1 MNRFLPADFIPSSGG
16 SSYLRGEYQNRG
28 NRMFRHP
35 LLARLHSRLT
45 AFVAAER
52 GNVAIIFGF
61 CVIPMIGLVGA
72 GVDYSRA
79 AKIQTVLQA
88 AADASALGSVA
99 QASPGYT
106 YALSMP
112 GNGPLPIA
120 QTQASNI
127 FNGEIAGRTGFNITN
142 LSTVVTKTN
151 WTLTSNVQFTATV
164 PTILM
169 QILGWDHM
177 TVNGSSSA
185 ANGLPAFMDF
195 YLLLDNTPSMGL
207 PATQTDIDTL
217 VNGTTKYAS
226 TNGLGCAFA
235 CHDIG
240 ANQSDPK
247 NSAFD
252 NFYATAKNL
261 GVTKRI
267 DVLASASAQM
277 MSMATSSQ
285 TENQQF
291 RVAIYTFGT
300 WGSTGTSD
308 VAKQLANNYA
318 PNKVIDLTTDL
329 NAAATA
335 ASQIDLMTVNRNNE
349 NYDRATDFDSM
360 LPAMSNLIPNP
371 GTGQSSTSRQALLFF
386 VSDGMTDEVN
396 PGNCFGN
403 LISGQ
408 SRCIQP
414 INTALCTAI
423 KNRGIRIA
431 VLYTTYLTLP
441 QSGKGSDSWSNTN
454 VMPYVSQVSPAMKNC
469 ASPGLFFEVTPT
481 QGIGDAMNALFAQAV
496 ATARLTQ

>member
-1 MNRFLPADFIPSSGG
+1 M
-16 SSYLRGEYQNRG
+16 
-28 NRMFRHP
+28 
-35 LLARLHSRLT
+35 ARLRSRLT
-45 AFVAAER
+45 AFAAAER

-61 CVIPMIGLVGA
+61 CVIPLIGLMGA

-79 AKIQTVLQA
+79 ARIQTILQA

-106 YALSMP
+106 YALTMP
-112 GNGPLPIA
+112 SNGPVPIA
-120 QTQASNI
+120 QTQAGNI
-127 FNGEIAGRTGFNITN
+127 FNGEISGRNGFTVTN
-142 LSTVVTKTN
+142 FSAVVTNSN

-164 PTILM
+164 PTVLM

-177 TVNGSSSA
+177 TVHGTSSA

-207 PATQTDIDTL
+207 PATQTGIDTL

-240 ANQSDPK
+240 TNQSNPN

-252 NFYATAKNL
+252 NFYATAKTLN
-261 GVTKRI
+261 VTKRI
-267 DVLASASAQM
+267 DVLASATSQM
-277 MSMATSSQ
+277 MSMAQSSQ

-300 WGSTGTSD
+300 WGSTTPPSD
-308 VAKQLANNYA
+308 MLKQKNNNYA
-318 PNKVIDLTTDL
+318 PNQVIALTTDL

-335 ASQIDLMTVNRNNE
+335 ASQIDLMTVNANNE
-349 NYDRATDFDSM
+349 NSDRGTDFDSM
-360 LPAMSNLIPNP
+360 LPAMSNLIPSP

-386 VSDGMTDEVN
+386 VSDGMADEVD
-396 PGNCFGN
+396 PGNCFGK
-403 LISGQ
+403 LISSQ
-408 SRCIQP
+408 TRCIQP
-414 INTALCTAI
+414 VNTALCTAI

-454 VMPYVSQVSPAMKNC
+454 VMPQVPNVSPAMKAC

-481 QGIGDAMNALFAQAV
+481 QGIGDAMNALFLQAV
-496 ATARLTQ
+496 ATARLTN

>member
-1 MNRFLPADFIPSSGG
+1 MRQYRLATR
-16 SSYLRGEYQNRG
+16 LR
-28 NRMFRHP
+28 
-35 LLARLHSRLT
+35 SRLT
-45 AFVAAER
+45 AFAAAER

-61 CVIPMIGLVGA
+61 CVIPLIGLMGA

-79 AKIQTVLQA
+79 ARIQTILQA

-106 YALSMP
+106 YALTMP
-112 GNGPLPIA
+112 SNGPVPIA
-120 QTQASNI
+120 QTQAGNI
-127 FNGEIAGRTGFNITN
+127 FNGEISGRNGFTVTSFNA
-142 LSTVVTKTN
+142 VVTNAN

-164 PTILM
+164 PTVLT

-177 TVNGSSSA
+177 TVRGASTA

-207 PATQTDIDTL
+207 PATQSDIDTL

-240 ANQSDPK
+240 TNQSNPN

-252 NFYATAKNL
+252 NFYATAKTL

-267 DVLASASAQM
+267 DVLASATAQM
-277 MSMATSSQ
+277 MSMAQTSQ

-291 RVAIYTFGT
+291 RVAVYTFGT
-300 WGSTGTSD
+300 WGSTTPPSD
-308 VAKQLANNYA
+308 MAKQKTNNYA
-318 PNKVIDLTTDL
+318 PNQVIALTTDL
-329 NAAATA
+329 NAAGTA
-335 ASQIDLMTVNRNNE
+335 ASQIDLMTVNVNNE
-349 NYDRATDFDSM
+349 NNDRGTDFDSM
-360 LPAMSNLIPNP
+360 LPAMSNLIPAP

-386 VSDGMTDEVN
+386 VSDGMADEVD
-396 PGNCFGN
+396 PGNCFGK
-403 LISGQ
+403 LISSQ
-408 SRCIQP
+408 TRCIQP
-414 INTALCTAI
+414 VNTALCTAI

-441 QSGKGSDSWSNTN
+441 QSGKGSDSWSTTN
-454 VMPYVSQVSPAMKNC
+454 VMPQVPNVSPAMKAC

-481 QGIGDAMNALFAQAV
+481 QGIGDAMNALFLQAV
-496 ATARLTQ
+496 ATARLTN

>member
-1 MNRFLPADFIPSSGG
+1 M
-16 SSYLRGEYQNRG
+16 LRHGLCG
-28 NRMFRHP
+28 
-35 LLARLHSRLT
+35 RLRNSLT
-45 AFVAAER
+45 AFRSAKG

-61 CVIPMIGLVGA
+61 CMIPMIGLVGA

-79 AKIQTVLQA
+79 ARIKTIMQA
-88 AADASALGSVA
+88 AADAAALGSVA

-106 YALSMP
+106 AALTMP
-112 GNGPLPIA
+112 SNGPVPIA
-120 QTQASNI
+120 QTQAGNI
-127 FNGEIAGRTGFNITN
+127 FNGELDGRTGFTVTN
-142 LSTVVTKTN
+142 FSAVVTKTN
-151 WTLTSNVQFTATV
+151 WQLTSSVQVTATV
-164 PTILM
+164 PTVLM

-177 TVNGSSSA
+177 TVNGSSTA

-207 PATQTDIDTL
+207 PATQSDINKL
-217 VNGTTKYAS
+217 VAGTTKYAS

-240 ANQSDPK
+240 TNQSNPN

-252 NFYATAKNL
+252 NFYATAKTL

-267 DVLASASAQM
+267 DVLASATAQM
-277 MSMATSSQ
+277 MTMATSS
-285 TENQQF
+285 EVVNSQF

-300 WGSTGTSD
+300 WGSTSPPSD
-308 VAKQLANNYA
+308 VAKQLSNNYA
-318 PNKVIDLTTDL
+318 PNRVIALTTDL
-329 NAAATA
+329 NAAASA
-335 ASQIDLMTVNRNNE
+335 ASQIDLMTVNKNNE
-349 NYDRATDFDSM
+349 NSDRATDFDSM
-360 LPAMSNLIPNP
+360 LPAMSALIPNP

-386 VSDGMTDEVN
+386 VSDGMADEVN

-408 SRCIQP
+408 SRCIEP

-441 QSGKGSDSWSNTN
+441 QSGQGSDSWSNTN
-454 VMPYVSQVSPAMKNC
+454 VMPYVPQVSPAMKAC

-481 QGIGDAMNALFAQAV
+481 QGIGDAMNALFEQAV
-496 ATARLTQ
+496 ATARLTN

>member
-1 MNRFLPADFIPSSGG
+1 M
-16 SSYLRGEYQNRG
+16 LRHGPYGRL
-28 NRMFRHP
+28 RDSLAAFRS
-35 LLARLHSRLT
+35 AKG
-45 AFVAAER
+45 

-79 AKIQTVLQA
+79 ARIQTVLQA
-88 AADASALGSVA
+88 AADAAALGSVA

-112 GNGPLPIA
+112 SNGPVPIA
-120 QTQASNI
+120 QTQAGNI
-127 FNGEIAGRTGFNITN
+127 FNGEIDGRNGFTVTN
-142 LSTVVTKTN
+142 FTAVVTKTN
-151 WTLTSNVQFTATV
+151 WQLTSTVQVTATV
-164 PTILM
+164 PTVLM

-177 TVNGSSSA
+177 TVNGSSTA
-185 ANGLPAFMDF
+185 ANGMPAFMDF

-207 PATQTDIDTL
+207 PATQDGITAL

-240 ANQSDPK
+240 TNQSNPN

-252 NFYATAKNL
+252 NFYATAKTL

-267 DVLASASAQM
+267 DVMASAAAQM
-277 MSMATSSQ
+277 MNMAQAS
-285 TENQQF
+285 EIANQQF

-300 WGSTGTSD
+300 WGSTTPPSD
-308 VAKQLANNYA
+308 MIKQKNANYA
-318 PNKVIDLTTDL
+318 PNQVIALTTDL

-335 ASQIDLMTVNRNNE
+335 ASQIDLMTVNTNNE
-349 NYDRATDFDSM
+349 NFDRGTDFDSM
-360 LPAMSNLIPNP
+360 LPAMSTLIPNP
-371 GTGQSSTSRQALLFF
+371 GTGQSSTSRQALLFL
-386 VSDGMTDEVN
+386 VSDGMTDEIS
-396 PGNCFGN
+396 PANCFGN
-403 LISGQ
+403 LISSQ

-441 QSGKGSDSWSNTN
+441 APPAKGSDQWSTNN
-454 VMPYVSQVSPAMKNC
+454 VMGQVPNISPAMRAC

-481 QGIGDAMNALFAQAV
+481 QGIGDAMNALFQQAV
-496 ATARLTQ
+496 ATARLTN

>member
-1 MNRFLPADFIPSSGG
+1 M
-16 SSYLRGEYQNRG
+16 LRHR
-28 NRMFRHP
+28 
-35 LLARLHSRLT
+35 LLARLRSRLT
-45 AFVAAER
+45 AFAAAER

-61 CVIPMIGLVGA
+61 CVIPLIGLMGA

-79 AKIQTVLQA
+79 ARIQTVLQA
-88 AADASALGSVA
+88 AADAAALGSVA

-112 GNGPLPIA
+112 SNGPVPIA
-120 QTQASNI
+120 QTQAGNI
-127 FNGEIAGRTGFNITN
+127 FNGEIAGRNGFTVANF
-142 LSTVVTKTN
+142 SAVVTNAN
-151 WTLTSNVQFTATV
+151 WTLTSTIQFTATV
-164 PTILM
+164 PTVLM
-169 QILGWDHM
+169 QILGFNQM
-177 TVNGSSSA
+177 TVTGSSTA

-240 ANQSDPK
+240 TNQSDPK

-252 NFYATAKNL
+252 NFYATAKSL

-267 DVLASASAQM
+267 DVLASATTQM
-277 MSMATSSQ
+277 MNMAMSSQ

-300 WGSTGTSD
+300 WGSTTPPSD
-308 VAKQLANNYA
+308 VAKQLTNNYA
-318 PNKVIDLTTDL
+318 PNTVIGLTTDL
-329 NAAATA
+329 VAAGNA
-335 ASQIDLMTVNRNNE
+335 ASQIDLMTVNKNNE

-360 LPAMSNLIPNP
+360 LPAMSNLIPAP

-441 QSGKGSDSWSNTN
+441 KSGKGSDSWSNTN
-454 VMPYVSQVSPAMKNC
+454 VMPYVPQVSPAMKAC
-469 ASPGLFFEVTPT
+469 ASPGLFFEVSPT

-496 ATARLTQ
+496 ATARLTN

>member
-1 MNRFLPADFIPSSGG
+1 MLRRGLWSRLRSS
-16 SSYLRGEYQNRG
+16 
-28 NRMFRHP
+28 
-35 LLARLHSRLT
+35 LT
-45 AFVAAER
+45 AFRSAER
-52 GNVAIIFGF
+52 GNVALIFGF

-79 AKIQTVLQA
+79 ARIQTIMQA
-88 AADASALGSVA
+88 AADAAALGSVA

-112 GNGPLPIA
+112 SNGPVPIA
-120 QTQASNI
+120 QTQAGNI
-127 FNGEIAGRTGFNITN
+127 FNGEIAGRTGFTVTN
-142 LSTVVTKTN
+142 FSAVVTNANWQLTSTVQVTT
-151 WTLTSNVQFTATV
+151 TV
-164 PTILM
+164 PTVMM

-177 TVNGSSSA
+177 TVTGSSVA
-185 ANGLPAFMDF
+185 VNGLPAFMDF

-207 PATQTDIDTL
+207 PATQTDINTL

-240 ANQSDPK
+240 TNQSDPK

-252 NFYATAKNL
+252 NFYATAKAL

-267 DVLASASAQM
+267 DVLASATAQM
-277 MSMATSSQ
+277 MTMAMNSQ
-285 TENQQF
+285 VANQQF

-300 WGSTGTSD
+300 WGSTTPPSD
-308 VAKQLANNYA
+308 VAKQLSNNYA
-318 PNKVIDLTTDL
+318 PNKVIGLTTDL
-329 NAAATA
+329 NAAASA
-335 ASQIDLMTVNRNNE
+335 ASQIDLMTVNKNNE
-349 NYDRATDFDSM
+349 NSDRATDFDSM
-360 LPAMSNLIPNP
+360 LPAMSGLIPSP
-371 GTGQSSTSRQALLFF
+371 GTGQSSSSRQALLFF
-386 VSDGMTDEVN
+386 VSDGMADEVN

-408 SRCIQP
+408 SRCIEP

-454 VMPYVSQVSPAMKNC
+454 VMPYVPQVSPAMKNC
-469 ASPGLFFEVTPT
+469 ASPGLFFEVSPT
-481 QGIGDAMNALFAQAV
+481 QGIGDAMNALFEQAV

>member
-1 MNRFLPADFIPSSGG
+1 MLRHGLWGRLSS
-16 SSYLRGEYQNRG
+16 SLAA
-28 NRMFRHP
+28 FR
-35 LLARLHSRLT
+35 T
-45 AFVAAER
+45 AKG

-61 CVIPMIGLVGA
+61 CTIPMIGLVGA

-79 AKIQTVLQA
+79 ARIQTIMQA
-88 AADASALGSVA
+88 AADAAALGSIA

-106 YALSMP
+106 AALSMP
-112 GNGPLPIA
+112 SNGPVPIA
-120 QTQASNI
+120 QTQAGNI
-127 FNGEIAGRTGFNITN
+127 FNAELQGRTGFTVTN
-142 LSTVVTKTN
+142 FSAVVNNAN
-151 WTLTSNVQFTATV
+151 WQLTSNVQVTATV
-164 PTILM
+164 PTVLM
-169 QILGWDHM
+169 QILGWNHM
-177 TVNGSSSA
+177 TVNGSSTA
-185 ANGLPAFMDF
+185 VNGLPAFMDF

-207 PATQTDIDTL
+207 PATQTDINTL

-240 ANQSDPK
+240 SAQSDPN

-252 NFYATAKNL
+252 NFYATAKTL

-267 DVLASASAQM
+267 DVLASATSQM
-277 MSMATSSQ
+277 LTMAMNSQ
-285 TENQQF
+285 VANQQF
-291 RVAIYTFGT
+291 RVAVYTFGT
-300 WGSTGTSD
+300 WNSLTPPSD

-318 PNKVIDLTTDL
+318 PNQVIALTTDL

-335 ASQIDLMTVNRNNE
+335 SSQIDLMTVNRNNE
-349 NYDRATDFDSM
+349 NSDRGTDFDSM
-360 LPAMSNLIPNP
+360 LPAMSGLIPSP

-386 VSDGMTDEVN
+386 VSDGMADEVN

-408 SRCIQP
+408 SRCIEP
-414 INTALCTAI
+414 VNTALCTAI

-441 QSGKGSDSWSNTN
+441 QSGKGSDSWSTTN
-454 VMPYVSQVSPAMKNC
+454 VMPQVPNVSPAMKNC

-481 QGIGDAMNALFAQAV
+481 QGIGDAMNALFEQAV

>member
-1 MNRFLPADFIPSSGG
+1 M
-16 SSYLRGEYQNRG
+16 LRYELLR
-28 NRMFRHP
+28 RLRRSLSAFR
-35 LLARLHSRLT
+35 
-45 AFVAAER
+45 AAKG
-52 GNVAIIFGF
+52 GNVAILFGF
-61 CVIPMIGLVGA
+61 CMIPMIGLVGA

-79 AKIQTVLQA
+79 ARIQTFLQA

-112 GNGPLPIA
+112 ANGPVPIA
-120 QTQASNI
+120 QAQAGNI
-127 FNGEIAGRTGFNITN
+127 FNGETLGRTGFTVTN
-142 LSTVVTKTN
+142 FSAAVTKTN
-151 WTLTSNVQFTATV
+151 WTLTSTVQFTATV
-164 PTILM
+164 PTVLM

-177 TVNGSSSA
+177 TVNGSSAA

-207 PATQTDIDTL
+207 PATQTDINTL
-217 VNGTTKYAS
+217 VNGTKQYAS

-240 ANQSDPK
+240 TNQSNPS

-267 DVLASASAQM
+267 DVLASAAAQM
-277 MSMATSSQ
+277 MTMASSSE
-285 TENQQF
+285 TVNSQF

-300 WGSTGTSD
+300 WGSTTAPSD
-308 VAKQLANNYA
+308 VAKQLSNNYA
-318 PNKVIDLTTDL
+318 PNLVIALTNNL
-329 NAAATA
+329 SAAATA
-335 ASQIDLMTVNRNNE
+335 ASQVDLMTVNKNNE
-349 NYDRATDFDSM
+349 NSDRATDFDSM
-360 LPAMSNLIPNP
+360 LPAMSALIPNP

-386 VSDGMTDEVN
+386 VSDGMADEVN

-408 SRCIQP
+408 SRCIEP

-441 QSGKGSDSWSNTN
+441 QSGPGSDSWSNTN
-454 VMPYVSQVSPAMKNC
+454 VMPYVPQVSPAMKAC

-481 QGIGDAMNALFAQAV
+481 QGIGDAMNALFEQAV

>member
-1 MNRFLPADFIPSSGG
+1 MLQYRLV
-16 SSYLRGEYQNRG
+16 
-28 NRMFRHP
+28 
-35 LLARLHSRLT
+35 ARLRSRLT
-45 AFVAAER
+45 AFAAAER
-52 GNVAIIFGF
+52 GNVAIIFGL
-61 CVIPMIGLVGA
+61 CVIPLMGLMGA

-79 AKIQTVLQA
+79 ARIQTVLQA

-106 YALSMP
+106 YALTMP
-112 GNGPLPIA
+112 SNGPVPIA

-127 FNGEIAGRTGFNITN
+127 FNGEIAGRTGFTVTSLNA
-142 LSTVVTKTN
+142 VVTNSN

-164 PTILM
+164 PTVLM
-169 QILGWDHM
+169 QILGWNQM
-177 TVNGSSSA
+177 TVTGKSTA

-207 PATQTDIDTL
+207 PATDTDITTL

-235 CHDIG
+235 CHDI
-240 ANQSDPK
+240 ATNQSNPN

-252 NFYATAKNL
+252 NFYVTAKAL

-267 DVLASASAQM
+267 DVLASATSQM
-277 MSMATSSQ
+277 LTMAMNSQ

-291 RVAIYTFGT
+291 RVAVYTFGT
-300 WGSTGTSD
+300 WGSITPPSD
-308 VAKQLANNYA
+308 MAKQASNNYA
-318 PNKVIDLTTDL
+318 PNQVIGLTTDL
-329 NAAATA
+329 NSAATA
-335 ASQIDLMTVNRNNE
+335 ASQIDLMTVNANNE
-349 NYDRATDFDSM
+349 NYDRGTDFDSM
-360 LPAMSNLIPNP
+360 LPAMSNLIQNP
-371 GTGQSSTSRQALLFF
+371 GTGQSSSSRQALLFF
-386 VSDGMTDEVN
+386 VSDGMTDEID
-396 PGNCFGN
+396 PGNCFGK

-441 QSGKGSDSWSNTN
+441 QSGKGSDSWSTSN
-454 VMPYVSQVSPAMKNC
+454 VMPQVPGVSPAMKAC

-481 QGIGDAMNALFAQAV
+481 QGIGDAMNALFLQAV
-496 ATARLTQ
+496 ATARLTN

>member
-1 MNRFLPADFIPSSGG
+1 MLRHGLGG
-16 SSYLRGEYQNRG
+16 R
-28 NRMFRHP
+28 
-35 LLARLHSRLT
+35 LLDSIT
-45 AFVAAER
+45 AFRSAKG
-52 GNVAIIFGF
+52 GNVAIIFGL
-61 CVIPMIGLVGA
+61 CVIPLIGLMGA

-79 AKIQTVLQA
+79 ARIQTIMQA

-99 QASPGYT
+99 QASPGYI

-112 GNGPLPIA
+112 SNGPVPIA
-120 QTQASNI
+120 QTQAGNI
-127 FNGEIAGRTGFNITN
+127 FNGETAGRTGFTVTN
-142 LSTVVTKTN
+142 FSAVVTKAN
-151 WTLTSNVQFTATV
+151 WTLTSTVQVTATV
-164 PTILM
+164 PTVLM

-177 TVNGSSSA
+177 TVTGSSTA

-207 PATQTDIDTL
+207 PATQTDINTL
-217 VNGTTKYAS
+217 VAGTTKYAS

-240 ANQSDPK
+240 TNQSNPN

-252 NFYATAKNL
+252 NFYATAKSL

-267 DVLASASAQM
+267 DVLASATAQM
-277 MSMATSSQ
+277 MTMATDSQ
-285 TENQQF
+285 TVNSQF

-300 WGSTGTSD
+300 WGSTTPPSD
-308 VAKQLANNYA
+308 VAKQASNNYA
-318 PNKVIDLTTDL
+318 PNQVIALTTNL
-329 NAAATA
+329 SAAASA
-335 ASQIDLMTVNRNNE
+335 ASQIDLMTVNKNNE
-349 NYDRATDFDSM
+349 NSDRATDFDSM

-403 LISGQ
+403 NITSQ
-408 SRCIQP
+408 NRCIQP

-441 QSGKGSDSWSNTN
+441 QSGAGSDSWSNTN
-454 VMPYVSQVSPAMKNC
+454 VMPYVPQVSPAMKAC
-469 ASPGLFFEVTPT
+469 ASPGLFFEVSPA
-481 QGIGDAMNALFAQAV
+481 QGIGDAMNALFEQAV

>member
-1 MNRFLPADFIPSSGG
+1 M
-16 SSYLRGEYQNRG
+16 LRHR
-28 NRMFRHP
+28 
-35 LLARLHSRLT
+35 LLARLRSRLT
-45 AFVAAER
+45 AFAAAER

-61 CVIPMIGLVGA
+61 CVIPLIGLMGA

-79 AKIQTVLQA
+79 ARIQTVLQA
-88 AADASALGSVA
+88 AADAAALGSVA

-112 GNGPLPIA
+112 SNGPVPIA
-120 QTQASNI
+120 QTQAGNI
-127 FNGEIAGRTGFNITN
+127 FHGEIDGRNGFTVTN
-142 LSTVVTKTN
+142 FSSVVTKTN
-151 WTLTSNVQFTATV
+151 WQLTSTIQVTATV
-164 PTILM
+164 PTVLM

-177 TVNGSSSA
+177 TVNGSSTA

-207 PATQTDIDTL
+207 PATQTDINTL
-217 VNGTTKYAS
+217 VNGTKQYAS

-240 ANQSDPK
+240 TNQSNPS

-261 GVTKRI
+261 GITKRI
-267 DVLASASAQM
+267 DVLASATAQM
-277 MSMATSSQ
+277 MSMATNSEIVNS
-285 TENQQF
+285 QF

-300 WGSTGTSD
+300 WGSTTPPSD
-308 VAKQLANNYA
+308 VAKQLSNNYA
-318 PNKVIDLTTDL
+318 PNQVIGLTTNL
-329 NAAATA
+329 SAAATA
-335 ASQIDLMTVNRNNE
+335 ASQIDLMTVNKNNE
-349 NYDRATDFDSM
+349 NFDRATDFDSM
-360 LPAMSNLIPNP
+360 LPAMSNLIPTP

-403 LISGQ
+403 NISSQ

-414 INTALCTAI
+414 LNTALCTAI

-441 QSGKGSDSWSNTN
+441 QSGPGSDSWSNTN
-454 VMPYVSQVSPAMKNC
+454 VMPYVSQVSPAMKAC

-481 QGIGDAMNALFAQAV
+481 QGIGDAMNALFEQAV
-496 ATARLTQ
+496 ATARLTN

>member
-1 MNRFLPADFIPSSGG
+1 ML
-16 SSYLRGEYQNRG
+16 EYR
-28 NRMFRHP
+28 
-35 LLARLHSRLT
+35 LVARLRSRLT
-45 AFVAAER
+45 AFAAAER

-61 CVIPMIGLVGA
+61 CVIPLIGLMGA

-79 AKIQTVLQA
+79 ARIQTVLQA

-112 GNGPLPIA
+112 SNGPVPIA
-120 QTQASNI
+120 QTQAGNI
-127 FNGEIAGRTGFNITN
+127 FNGEILGRTGFTVTN
-142 LSTVVTKTN
+142 FSAVVNNSN

-164 PTILM
+164 PTVLM

-177 TVNGSSSA
+177 TVTGTSSA

-240 ANQSDPK
+240 TNQSNPN

-252 NFYATAKNL
+252 NFYATAKTL

-267 DVLASASAQM
+267 DVLASATSQMLTMAQN
-277 MSMATSSQ
+277 SQ

-291 RVAIYTFGT
+291 RVAVYTFGT
-300 WGSTGTSD
+300 WGSTTPPSD
-308 VAKQLANNYA
+308 MAKQASNNYA
-318 PNKVIDLTTDL
+318 PNQVVALTTNL
-329 NAAATA
+329 SSAATA
-335 ASQIDLMTVNRNNE
+335 ASQIDLMTVNANNE
-349 NYDRATDFDSM
+349 NYDRGTDFDSM

-386 VSDGMTDEVN
+386 VSDGMTDEVD

-408 SRCIQP
+408 HRCIQP
-414 INTALCTAI
+414 LNTSLCTAI

-441 QSGKGSDSWSNTN
+441 QSGKGSDSWSNSN
-454 VMPYVSQVSPAMKNC
+454 VMPQVPNVSPAMKAC

-481 QGIGDAMNALFAQAV
+481 QGIGDAMNALFLQAV
-496 ATARLTQ
+496 ATARLTN

>member
-1 MNRFLPADFIPSSGG
+1 M
-16 SSYLRGEYQNRG
+16 LRHGPCG
-28 NRMFRHP
+28 
-35 LLARLHSRLT
+35 RLRNSLT
-45 AFVAAER
+45 AFRSAKG

-61 CVIPMIGLVGA
+61 CMIPMIGLVGA

-79 AKIQTVLQA
+79 ARIQTILQA
-88 AADASALGSVA
+88 AADAAALGSIS

-112 GNGPLPIA
+112 SNGPVPIA
-120 QTQASNI
+120 QTQAGNI
-127 FNGEIAGRTGFNITN
+127 FNGEINGRNGFTVTN
-142 LSTVVTKTN
+142 FSAVVNNAN
-151 WTLTSNVQFTATV
+151 WQLTSNIQFTATV
-164 PTILM
+164 PTVLM

-177 TVNGSSSA
+177 TVNGSSTA

-207 PATQTDIDTL
+207 PATQSDINTL
-217 VNGTTKYAS
+217 VAGTKKYAS

-240 ANQSDPK
+240 TNQSNPN

-252 NFYATAKNL
+252 NFYATAKTL

-267 DVLASASAQM
+267 DVMASATSQM
-277 MSMATSSQ
+277 MTMATNSQ
-285 TENQQF
+285 VTNNQF

-300 WGSTGTSD
+300 WGSTTAPSD
-308 VAKQLANNYA
+308 VAKQKTNNYA
-318 PNKVIDLTTDL
+318 PNQVIALTTNL
-329 NAAATA
+329 SAAATA
-335 ASQIDLMTVNRNNE
+335 AAQIDLMTVNVNNE
-349 NYDRATDFDSM
+349 NSDRATDFDSM

-386 VSDGMTDEVN
+386 VSDGMADEVN

-408 SRCIQP
+408 SRCIEP

-441 QSGKGSDSWSNTN
+441 QSGAGSDSWSNTN
-454 VMPYVSQVSPAMKNC
+454 VMPYVPQVSPAMKAC
-469 ASPGLFFEVTPT
+469 ASPGLFFEVNPT
-481 QGIGDAMNALFAQAV
+481 QGIGDAMNALFEQAV

>member
-1 MNRFLPADFIPSSGG
+1 MLRRGLWSRLRSS
-16 SSYLRGEYQNRG
+16 
-28 NRMFRHP
+28 
-35 LLARLHSRLT
+35 LT
-45 AFVAAER
+45 AFRSAER
-52 GNVAIIFGF
+52 GNVALIFGF

-79 AKIQTVLQA
+79 ARIQTIMQA
-88 AADASALGSVA
+88 AADAAALGSVA

-112 GNGPLPIA
+112 SNGPVPIA
-120 QTQASNI
+120 QTQAGNI
-127 FNGEIAGRTGFNITN
+127 FNGEIAGRTGFTVTN
-142 LSTVVTKTN
+142 FSAVVTNANWQLTSTVQVTT
-151 WTLTSNVQFTATV
+151 TV
-164 PTILM
+164 PTVMM

-177 TVNGSSSA
+177 TVTGSSVA
-185 ANGLPAFMDF
+185 VNGLPAFMDF

-207 PATQTDIDTL
+207 PATQTDINTL

-240 ANQSDPK
+240 TNQSDPK

-252 NFYATAKNL
+252 NFYATAKAL

-267 DVLASASAQM
+267 DVLASATAQM
-277 MSMATSSQ
+277 MTMAMNSQ
-285 TENQQF
+285 VANQQF

-300 WGSTGTSD
+300 WGSTTPPSD
-308 VAKQLANNYA
+308 VAKQLSNNYA
-318 PNKVIDLTTDL
+318 PNKVIGLTTDL
-329 NAAATA
+329 NAAASA
-335 ASQIDLMTVNRNNE
+335 ASQIDLMTVNKNNE
-349 NYDRATDFDSM
+349 NSDRATDFDSM
-360 LPAMSNLIPNP
+360 LPAMSGLIPSP
-371 GTGQSSTSRQALLFF
+371 GTGQSSSSRQALLFF
-386 VSDGMTDEVN
+386 VSDGMADEVN

-408 SRCIQP
+408 SRCIEP

-441 QSGKGSDSWSNTN
+441 QSVKGSDSWSNTN
-454 VMPYVSQVSPAMKNC
+454 VMPYVPQVSPAMKNC
-469 ASPGLFFEVTPT
+469 ASPGLFFEVSPT
-481 QGIGDAMNALFAQAV
+481 QGIGDAMNALFEQAV

>member
-1 MNRFLPADFIPSSGG
+1 M
-16 SSYLRGEYQNRG
+16 LRHR
-28 NRMFRHP
+28 
-35 LLARLHSRLT
+35 LLARLRSRLT
-45 AFVAAER
+45 AFAAAER

-61 CVIPMIGLVGA
+61 CMIPMIGLVGA

-79 AKIQTVLQA
+79 ARIQTVMQA
-88 AADASALGSVA
+88 AADAAALGSIA

-112 GNGPLPIA
+112 SNGPVPIA
-120 QTQASNI
+120 QTQAGNI
-127 FNGEIAGRTGFNITN
+127 FNGEIDGRNGFTVTN
-142 LSTVVTKTN
+142 FSSVVTKTN
-151 WTLTSNVQFTATV
+151 WQLTSTIQVTATV
-164 PTILM
+164 PTVLM

-177 TVNGSSSA
+177 TVNGSSTA

-207 PATQTDIDTL
+207 PATQTDINTL
-217 VNGTTKYAS
+217 VNGTKQYAS

-240 ANQSDPK
+240 TNQSNPS

-261 GVTKRI
+261 GITKRI
-267 DVLASASAQM
+267 DVLASATAQM
-277 MSMATSSQ
+277 MSMATNSEIVNS
-285 TENQQF
+285 QF

-300 WGSTGTSD
+300 WGSTTPPSD
-308 VAKQLANNYA
+308 VAKQLSNNYA
-318 PNKVIDLTTDL
+318 PNQVIGLTTNL
-329 NAAATA
+329 SAAATA
-335 ASQIDLMTVNRNNE
+335 ASQIDLMTVNKNNE
-349 NYDRATDFDSM
+349 NFDRATDFDSM
-360 LPAMSNLIPNP
+360 LPAMSNLIPTP

-403 LISGQ
+403 NISSQ

-414 INTALCTAI
+414 LNTALCTAI

-441 QSGKGSDSWSNTN
+441 QSGPGSDSWSNTN
-454 VMPYVSQVSPAMKNC
+454 VMPYVSQVSPAMKAC

-481 QGIGDAMNALFAQAV
+481 QGIGDAMNALFEQAV
-496 ATARLTQ
+496 ATARLTN